1 MQFGKAQAQTLERL
15 VDLLVADLAV
25 WARHADVLVVLQCD
39 VGLDGDRRGKA
50 HRLAPLELLHLDA
63 RHIDR
68 IEGGFV
74 ERRVVG
80 SWKDQVKG
88 LLAQCRPADFPLD
101 HRPGRLTGTKA
112 RDPHPRRQPAVRLVD
127 RL

>member
-1 MQFGKAQAQTLERL
+1 M
-15 VDLLVADLAV
+15 
-25 WARHADVLVVLQCD
+25 WARNADVLVVLERD
-39 VGLDGDRRGKA
+39 LGLDRDRRGKA
-50 HRLAPLELLHLDA
+50 HRLAALELLNFYA
-63 RHIDR
+63 RHTDR
-68 IEGGFV
+68 VEGGFI

-88 LLAQCRPADFPLD
+88 LLAQCGPADFPLD